1 MADKYPQA
9 TQRALPESFRARALS
24 ASLTVKDLTKSV
36 AWYLDVLGFTVQQR
50 YEREGKFLAA
60 SLQAGDVEILINQD
74 DGAKGWDR
82 IKGAGIS
89 LQFTTVQDVD
99 ALAARIKEKGG
110 TIVTEPTDM
119 PWGARIFRT
128 QDLDGFGL
136 VFSREIVK

>member
-24 ASLTVKDLTKSV
+24 ASLTVKDLTKSL
-36 AWYLDVLGFTVQQR
+36 AWYVDVLGFTVQQR

-60 SLQAGDVEILINQD
+60 SLEAGDVEILLNQD

-82 IKGAGIS
+82 VKGVGFS

-99 ALAARIKEKGG
+99 ALAARIKAKGG
-110 TIVTEPTDM
+110 TIDTEPADM

-128 QDLDGFGL
+128 HDLDGFHL
-136 VFSREIVK
+136 VFSRETHG

>member
-9 TQRALPESFRARALS
+9 TQRALPESFRARALG
-24 ASLTVKDLTKSV
+24 ASLTVKDLTKSLT
-36 AWYLDVLGFTVQQR
+36 WYVDVLGFTVRQR
-50 YEREGKFLAA
+50 HEREGKFIAA

-82 IKGAGIS
+82 VKGAGIS

-99 ALAARIKEKGG
+99 ALAERVRAKGG
-110 TIVTEPTDM
+110 TIVTEPADM
-119 PWGARIFRT
+119 PWGARVFRT
-128 QDLDGFGL
+128 KDLDGFGL